1 MALYPAMLDLSGRLA
16 VLFGSSPPADDKVG
30 ELVGLGA
37 HVRIFAE
44 RPTARMLALHL
55 AGAVEIEPRRY
66 VHGDLAGAWLAFAIP
81 GDNEEE
87 LDLIAQ
93 EAERRRIFFNAVD
106 RPPLCT
112 FLAAS
117 VVRRGD
123 LTIAI
128 STAGRAPALAVRL
141 RQRFE
146 RELGAE
152 VAAFLEMAGRLR
164 APFATAVPDFATRR
178 ERWYALVDSEVLDLF
193 ARGEAERAEQLAAEI
208 LGLAPAAE
216 VVR

>member
-37 HVRIFAE
+37 HVRVFTE
-44 RPTARMLALHL
+44 RPSARMLALNL
-55 AGAVEIEPRRY
+55 AGTVEIELRRY
-66 VHGDLAGAWLAFAIP
+66 RHGDLAGAWLAFVIP
-81 GDNEEE
+81 GDNEEQ
-87 LDLIAQ
+87 LADIAR
-93 EAERRRIFFNAVD
+93 EAERRRIFLNAVD

-146 RELGAE
+146 RELGPE
-152 VAAFLEMAGRLR
+152 VADFLELAGRLR
-164 APFATAVPDFATRR
+164 TPLATAVPDFATRR
-178 ERWYALVDSEVLDLF
+178 ERWYELVDSDVLELF
-193 ARGEAERAEQLAAEI
+193 ARGEKEQAERRAAEI
-208 LGLAPAAE
+208 LGVAPVE
-216 VVR
+216 SWR